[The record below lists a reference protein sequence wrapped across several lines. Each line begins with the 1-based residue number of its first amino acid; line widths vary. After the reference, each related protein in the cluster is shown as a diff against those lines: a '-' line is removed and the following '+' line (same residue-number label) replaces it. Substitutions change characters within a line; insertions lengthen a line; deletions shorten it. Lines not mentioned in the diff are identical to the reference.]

1 MRSYPKNSP
10 EAAGRIVALVLLAD
24 GHVCNSEVEVLRR
37 LDAGRTLGLPP
48 DGLQR
53 LLQQLSED
61 LMDGLCATGS
71 LLSSLDEATLRA
83 LLLEVDAP
91 DLQREVLRLLRAA
104 VAADRHLA
112 EAEQVVIEAARR
124 WWPQADADPAPSAA
138 LPLAA

>member
-1 MRSYPKNSP
+1 MRSYPRNSP

-24 GHVCNSEVEVLRR
+24 GHVCSSEIEVLRR

-48 DGLQR
+48 GGFQR

-83 LLLEVDAP
+83 LLCEVDAP
-91 DLQREVLRLLRAA
+91 ELQREVLRLVRAA

-124 WWPQADADPAPSAA
+124 HWPQADADAAAA

>member
-1 MRSYPKNSP
+1 MRSYPQNSP

-24 GHVCNSEVEVLRR
+24 GHVCSSEIEVLRQ

-61 LMDGLCATGS
+61 LIDGLCATGS

-83 LLLEVDAP
+83 LLREVDAP
-91 DLQREVLRLLRAA
+91 ELQREVLRLVHAA

-124 WWPQADADPAPSAA
+124 YWPQAAA
-138 LPLAA
+138 EAAAAQPLAA